1 MRFEERAMSQNE
13 GQDQGDGLVDALAVV
28 AVVLLPVVAVV
39 YYLSGLPS

>member
-1 MRFEERAMSQNE
+1 MSQNE
-13 GQDQGDGLVDALAVV
+13 GQAQGDGFVDALAVV

>member
-1 MRFEERAMSQNE
+1 MSQNE
-13 GQDQGDGLVDALAVV
+13 GLEQGDGLVDALAGV